1 MHPDDYRR
9 LGALQLIASMQPIHA
24 TADMLMAQRHW
35 GTRASGAYA
44 WRTQLNAGATLAF
57 GSDAPVESINPLD
70 GIHAAVTRRR
80 TDGHARTRWLVST
93 TAPERG

>member
-70 GIHAAVTRRR
+70 GIHAAVTRRH